1 MSNKSWPVVFRLSYV
16 GRSRSTGGF
25 DAFGQ
30 RILPQSVESTIAT
43 DYQWTDSTVG
53 GDLPGFREIIKHGG
67 NATNAVN
74 TQSLRHVASSFS
86 ASASRWANPFWHG
99 EGTWQDEIV
108 GQVRVPSPTLPGS
121 SSNADNSA
129 KSSFVKKANS
139 MVTSLQGGVFLGEL
153 RETIHT
159 IRHPLDGIRSLCGS
173 YLSKLK
179 KAKPGFKRARE
190 KTKLDYLTSQWL
202 ELSYAIKPLLS
213 DAKSAGEAL
222 AKVVT
227 SHQSMDTI
235 RGFGKDRVDFSAPGL
250 SQLTQGALVVNYR
263 QSLYDEF
270 EAYYYGALLAE
281 GSGTQFN
288 LDAFGL
294 NLDQFLPTIVELI
307 PYSFLADYFANIG
320 NIVEAVSFN
329 TARLRYWG
337 ASHVARRFFVAEVI
351 SDGTNKS
358 DPSYISSYVSA
369 GKTVATVNKFDRV
382 EFPSLVPSL
391 NIHIPTY
398 ANIWANISALAY
410 QHRSIVPF

>member
-1 MSNKSWPVVFRLSYV
+1 
-16 GRSRSTGGF
+16 
-25 DAFGQ
+25 
-30 RILPQSVESTIAT
+30 
-43 DYQWTDSTVG
+43 
-53 GDLPGFREIIKHGG
+53 
-67 NATNAVN
+67 
-74 TQSLRHVASSFS
+74 
-86 ASASRWANPFWHG
+86 
-99 EGTWQDEIV
+99 
-108 GQVRVPSPTLPGS
+108 
-121 SSNADNSA
+121 
-129 KSSFVKKANS
+129 
-139 MVTSLQGGVFLGEL
+139 
-153 RETIHT
+153 
-159 IRHPLDGIRSLCGS
+159 
-173 YLSKLK
+173 
-179 KAKPGFKRARE
+179 
-190 KTKLDYLTSQWL
+190 
-202 ELSYAIKPLLS
+202 
-213 DAKSAGEAL
+213 
-222 AKVVT
+222 
-227 SHQSMDTI
+227 MDTI

-391 NIHIPTY
+391 NFHIPTY